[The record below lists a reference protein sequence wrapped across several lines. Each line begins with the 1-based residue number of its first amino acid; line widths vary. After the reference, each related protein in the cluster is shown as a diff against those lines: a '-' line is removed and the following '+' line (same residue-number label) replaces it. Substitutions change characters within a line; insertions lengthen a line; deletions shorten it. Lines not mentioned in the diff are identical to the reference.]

1 MYVVMSSSE
10 EIQKLH
16 DEIKELKLC
25 AYQKQLEQK
34 KKKLLKGINNNN
46 EEDNETN
53 NEHDDECEVTGDER
67 EAEKTEIYTSV
78 LGAILSYMLLILFM
92 FSTFFIIAKLRQ
104 NGCNDVQRLDMF
116 MKLKKKIEEAGY
128 EMIMTDPDDD
138 NRGRPA
144 VSLVDIE
151 ITESEDE
158 DSSLEVKAKQLLCQ
172 VFLEHTFDNNNPM
185 VTLHNLTFGLVSAVV
200 VSQIGRHQQQQ
211 QSHQKNKSINKL
223 ANMLLHAT
231 ESTPGSRIVSRLVY
245 NFITWTPRIYI
256 VTWIFTGC
264 ACLLCGS
271 IWGFEY
277 SGPLYVT
284 GQAWLGVAITTAYL
298 FFGLQE
304 TAKENNNTK
313 KEKDSDVDEHNDDN
327 NDDSGVDSIDADC
340 SKHNDKNE
348 EFELDQEI
356 GNLSSMAGE
365 INTVTS
371 SALIQTATSRCRFVE
386 EKDDD
391 DKDEEE
397 GTLYLTGT
405 KSNDKRND
413 AYADNSYFTQVKSLF
428 THTHQPSI
436 S

>member
-1 MYVVMSSSE
+1 MSPSSE

-34 KKKLLKGINNNN
+34 KKKLLKEINNNN

-67 EAEKTEIYTSV
+67 EAEKKEIYTSV
-78 LGAILSYMLLILFM
+78 LGAILAYTLLFLFM
-92 FSTFFIIAKLRQ
+92 FSTFFIIHKLRQ
-104 NGCNDVQRLDMF
+104 NGCDSVKNWDLR
-116 MKLKKKIEEAGY
+116 MKWKEKLEEAGY
-128 EMIMTDPDDD
+128 GMIMTGSDDD
-138 NRGRPA
+138 NNKGGPA
-144 VSLVDIE
+144 VAALVDGG
-151 ITESEDE
+151 ITESQHQNFTFA
-158 DSSLEVKAKQLLCQ
+158 VKSKQILCE
-172 VFLEHTFDNNNPM
+172 VFLERTFDRNSPM

-211 QSHQKNKSINKL
+211 QNQQKNKSINKL
-223 ANMLLHAT
+223 ANQLLHAT

-245 NFITWTPRIYI
+245 NFITWTPCIYI

-271 IWGFEY
+271 IWSLEY

-304 TAKENNNTK
+304 TAKENNNAK

-327 NDDSGVDSIDADC
+327 NDDSGVDSVDADC

-348 EFELDQEI
+348 ELELDQEI

-371 SALIQTATSRCRFVE
+371 SALIQTATSRSKFVE
-386 EKDDD
+386 EKDD
-391 DKDEEE
+391 E
-397 GTLYLTGT
+397 
-405 KSNDKRND
+405 
-413 AYADNSYFTQVKSLF
+413 
-428 THTHQPSI
+428 
-436 S
+436 